1 MPDKKE
7 NRTISD
13 NLVYCQNNNCY
24 VRLRAKSAIYIKRE
38 SVNGRGYIKNIKR
51 KKTSATALSLRKY
64 DKFRRYSPEILQ
76 SEKSQGKFV
85 LNANQ

>member
-24 VRLRAKSAIYIKRE
+24 VRLRTKSAIYIKRE

-51 KKTSATALSLRKY
+51 KKRARQRYPSENTINSAGTRLKYSSRKNRRENLS
-64 DKFRRYSPEILQ
+64 
-76 SEKSQGKFV
+76 
-85 LNANQ
+85 